1 MVEIWEQQAA
11 AWRLELRL
19 EEEALTLRMGEEA
32 RQLLVG
38 LGKREALT
46 AELVRRAAAK
56 AVKQIC
62 ALGGE
67 SAVLDA
73 APVVEALGAEG
84 LAALVWGAELVRY
97 RQEIWKKSE
106 EKPFTLYLAGTQAV
120 DGPAVLAQAMGLVRA
135 VCFTRDL
142 VNCPANKLTP
152 ELLAQRVAERAQ
164 KAGIEVQVLDEK
176 ETKALG
182 MEALH
187 AVGDSSANPP
197 RLIVLRHRGG
207 KPGQAPI
214 ALVGKGVTFDT
225 GGYCLKPAAGM
236 KGMRGDMAGG
246 AVVCGALL
254 ALAENRVPV
263 NAVAVIPAVEN
274 RISSGSHVPGDVIG
288 SMAGKSI
295 EVGNTDAEGR
305 LILVDAITYAI
316 QKEKACKVVDIA
328 TLTGAIARMLG
339 TVAAGLM
346 TNDEVF
352 YADLQAAA
360 ERAGEKFWRM
370 PDYPEYKKLVESPV
384 ADLCNTSESAGAIA
398 AGMFLAAFAE
408 GTPWL
413 HLDIAGTTWT
423 ESDPKEYQPKGATG
437 MGVATLYEL
446 CRIQAE

>member
-1 MVEIWEQQAA
+1 MVQIWEQQPA

-19 EEEALTLRMGEEA
+19 EEEALSLRMGEEP

-38 LGKREALT
+38 LGKPLT

-62 ALGGE
+62 ELGGE
-67 SAVLDA
+67 SALVDA
-73 APVVEALGAEG
+73 SPVVEALGADG

-97 RQEIWKKSE
+97 RQETWKKSE
-106 EKPFTLYLAGTQAV
+106 EKSFTLYVSGVQAV
-120 DGPAVLAQAMGLVRA
+120 DGPAVLEQAMGLVRA

-152 ELLAQRVAERAQ
+152 VLLAQRVAGAAEQ
-164 KAGIEVQVLDEK
+164 AGIEVQVLDEK
-176 ETKALG
+176 ETAALG

-187 AVGDSSANPP
+187 AVGDSSANPL
-197 RLIVLRHRGG
+197 RLIVLRYRGG
-207 KPGQAPI
+207 KAGQAPI

-225 GGYCLKPAAGM
+225 GGYCLKGAASM
-236 KGMRGDMAGG
+236 KGMKGDMAGG

-254 ALAENRVPV
+254 ALAENKVPV

-288 SMAGKSI
+288 SMSGKTI

-305 LILVDAITYAI
+305 LILVDAVTYAI

-339 TVAAGLM
+339 EFAAGVM
-346 TNDEVF
+346 TNDEGF
-352 YADLQAAA
+352 YADVQAAA

-370 PDYPEYKKLVESPV
+370 PDYPEYKKLIESPV
-384 ADLCNTSESAGAIA
+384 ADLRNTSESAGAIA
-398 AGMFLAAFAE
+398 AGLFIAAFAE
-408 GTPWL
+408 GTPWV

-423 ESDPKEYQPKGATG
+423 EGNPKEYQPKGATG

-446 CRIQAE
+446 CRAMAE